1 VTWCIGFQMH
11 GWCNITWFFGSDV
24 SLFAASRQWCWWPG
38 KPGAVSW
45 NSHNVSAAH
54 AMKEGKFAL
63 GPYSLEVLVG
73 PIYDTSQEHMI
84 TDEYQVPGTKDQVLV
99 PFASR
104 AVPSTGMMM
113 YVITLEIIIDLR
125 FRLHLAYVINEAHML
140 AVDSVQTPQN
150 MHVNPNVK
158 NIQTTWIQIFR
169 NILSG
174 FYF

>member
-1 VTWCIGFQMH
+1 
-11 GWCNITWFFGSDV
+11 
-24 SLFAASRQWCWWPG
+24 
-38 KPGAVSW
+38 
-45 NSHNVSAAH
+45 
-54 AMKEGKFAL
+54 
-63 GPYSLEVLVG
+63 
-73 PIYDTSQEHMI
+73 MI
-84 TDEYQVPGTKDQVLV
+84 ADEYQVPGTKDQVLV